1 MQMTTSPVRRR
12 QHRRARRARAQVV
25 IGVAL
30 VVLAFAGPAVL
41 AAVR

>member
-12 QHRRARRARAQVV
+12 HRRSRRARAQVV
-25 IGVAL
+25 LGAAL

-41 AAVR
+41 AVVR